1 MKWLLFVGVLFLSA
15 CTARVE
21 DTQILEIADRSNQWG
36 VRWSLRR
43 FPDFAACHDRS
54 SPRQNDLVWRKLIW
68 TSDYWTCFY
77 HLMNQLRSEDNLRA
91 WLRQFDVNLTAFPP
105 LYSSTNESRLY
116 FSCHRRVNKCPL
128 NWRII
133 NFQYFGLDL
142 IYAMDVD
149 YTYVDNKLSKLRIGY
164 SIK

>member
-1 MKWLLFVGVLFLSA
+1 MKWLLFVGMLFLSV
-15 CTARVE
+15 CTVRAE

-36 VRWSLRR
+36 VSWSLRR
-43 FPDFAACHDRS
+43 FPDFAACHDKT

-77 HLMNQLRSEDNLRA
+77 HLVNQLGSEDNLRA
-91 WLRQFDVNLTAFPP
+91 WLRQFDVELHVFPP
-105 LYSSTNESRLY
+105 RSFAPDKSRLY
-116 FSCHRRVNKCPL
+116 FSCHYRVNNCPL

-133 NFQYFGLDL
+133 NFQNFGLDL
-142 IYAMDVD
+142 IYAVGVD
-149 YTYVDNKLSKLRIGY
+149 YTYVDDKLSELRIGY